1 MPSSTVEQPSAV
13 APTKTY
19 GRVRANIDLIA
30 WDPDSTEHVELL
42 FQQRVACGWKSGDV
56 EKWRG
61 LQRAGKM
68 AIQWV
73 VSSFLVSVS
82 SHCESC
88 ILYFPTTTPTK
99 ATKLNQHTT
108 KYALESTPIHDT
120 ARTLG
125 AKPRQPTSRTFT
137 PVGHISLD
145 SESPNEDQADASKG
159 VYCITTFYISRA
171 IQSGGLG
178 SAAMDKIESEA
189 VKEPLNAKVLSL
201 DTLANSSHSNTALW
215 REMEMEDPA
224 FSNQD
229 WYERRGYKPWKFID
243 GHIKQMIGTKLWPLN
258 AVFMKKTV
266 A

>member
-30 WDPDSTEHVELL
+30 WNPDSTEHVERL

-61 LQRAGKM
+61 LQREGKM

-73 VSSFLVSVS
+73 VL
-82 SHCESC
+82 CDND
-88 ILYFPTTTPTK
+88 PDK

-159 VYCITTFYISRA
+159 LYCITTFYISRA